1 MLIFISSSISSP
13 PTCDFRTFP
22 SKPSPSESSSSSVS
36 VTFSSSLLYT
46 SVTSLCNMDK
56 GDINQGLWH
65 EYLVISFIHVIIPLG
80 LGKGSDKNDTFKQE
94 KEKKKKKK
102 LDFASFFFFLP
113 FCHFVL
119 YSVVCPKTKLKK
131 LLNSFIYKVIY
142 GCVLNETSFV
152 R

>member
-22 SKPSPSESSSSSVS
+22 SKPSPSESSSNSVS

-65 EYLVISFIHVIIPLG
+65 EYLVISFIHVIIPLR
-80 LGKGSDKNDTFKQE
+80 LGKGSDGNGTFKQE
-94 KEKKKKKK
+94 KEKKIK
-102 LDFASFFFFLP
+102 LDFDSFFFP
-113 FCHFVL
+113 FVISFL